1 MKIGSIALIIFV
13 AVVMT
18 SVASKQAHA
27 GDEPFIGEIMWTAIS
42 FCPRGWAA
50 ADGQLLPVAQNEA
63 LFSLLGTIYGGDGR
77 TTFGLPDLRG
87 RVPIHVG
94 QGSGLSDHTQGNK
107 GGQEQVSLNANQMPA
122 HSHILQASSNATT
135 NDPGGSI
142 PGRSKQKIYD
152 TPGRTTV
159 SMAASAV
166 TTSGNGQ
173 AHENR
178 PPYLTI
184 RACVALTGLYPSR
197 N

>member
-27 GDEPFIGEIMWTAIS
+27 GDEPFIGEIMWTAAN

-50 ADGQLLPVAQNEA
+50 ADGQLLPVAQNQA

-94 QGSGLSDHTQGNK
+94 QGSGLSDHRQGNR
-107 GGQEQVSLNANQMPA
+107 GGQEQVSLNADQMPA
-122 HSHILQASSNATT
+122 HSHILQASSSGTT
-135 NDPGGSI
+135 NDPDGSI

-184 RACVALTGLYPSR
+184 RACVALTGIYPSR